1 MTQPTFDLHEGDAL
15 SYLRDRVPSD
25 SVDTIIT
32 DPPYASLEKHRK
44 TGTTTRL
51 KVSKGSS
58 NVWFPVI
65 RNAVLLEHAREW
77 LRVLKPG
84 RHLYLLC
91 DPETSYDIVPELK
104 AAGWVWGNRLIWNK
118 GWIGMGYH
126 YRRKYEDVLFFTK
139 APKGDVKKRRLRDL
153 GMADVLDKPEY
164 RALKGSGFYPTEKPV
179 PLLRDLIWQSTQP
192 GELVMDPFC
201 GSGSAGEA
209 AHSLG
214 CRFLGVDITPEA
226 IRRSRERLSQTVPSP
241 PPASDL
247 PDDSDEAPEPVQNVT
262 DLKAAL
268 QGPPADASLPVVTPE
283 PLPAAPPRS
292 PSCLVP

>member
-1 MTQPTFDLHEGDAL
+1 MALFDLHEGDAL

-25 SVDTIIT
+25 SVDTICV

-51 KVSKGSS
+51 KVSEGSS

-65 RNAVLLEHAREW
+65 ENAVLLEHAKEW

-139 APKGDVKKRRLRDL
+139 APKGDIKKRRLRDL
-153 GMADVLDKPEY
+153 GIADVLDKPEY
-164 RALKGSGFYPTEKPV
+164 RALKGAGYYPTEKNV
-179 PLLRDLIWQSTQP
+179 ALLRTLIHQSTEP
-192 GELVMDPFC
+192 GELVLDPFC
-201 GSGSAGEA
+201 GSGSTGEA
-209 AHSLG
+209 ALTAG
-214 CRFLGVDITPEA
+214 CRFLGIDITPEA
-226 IRRSRERLSQTVPSP
+226 IRRSRERLSGLSEAPIVAPAAPEP
-241 PPASDL
+241 PDEA
-247 PDDSDEAPEPVQNVT
+247 DEAPEPVQAAPAPKARVLT
-262 DLKAAL
+262 TPQGMRPLFGSPKAA
-268 QGPPADASLPVVTPE
+268 AK
-283 PLPAAPPRS
+283 
-292 PSCLVP
+292 

>member
-1 MTQPTFDLHEGDAL
+1 MTTFDLHEGDAL
-15 SYLRDRVPSD
+15 SFLRDRVPSD
-25 SVDTIIT
+25 SIDLICT

-51 KVSKGSS
+51 KVSKSSS

-65 RNAVLLEHAREW
+65 QNDVLVDHAKEW

-91 DPETSYDIVPELK
+91 DPETSYDIVPQLK

-139 APKGDVKKRRLRDL
+139 APKGTVKKRRLRDL

-164 RALKGSGFYPTEKPV
+164 RALKGEGFFPTEKPV
-179 PLLRDLIWQSTQP
+179 PLLAALIRQSTEP
-192 GELVMDPFC
+192 SELVLDPFC
-201 GSGSAGEA
+201 GSGSTGEA
-209 AHSLG
+209 ALING
-214 CRFLGVDITPEA
+214 CRFQGIDVTPEA
-226 IRRSRERLSQTVPSP
+226 IRRTTARLQGFQPGSQPL
-241 PPASDL
+241 PA
-247 PDDSDEAPEPVQNVT
+247 PEPIPEAPEEEDEAPEPIQ
-262 DLKAAL
+262 
-268 QGPPADASLPVVTPE
+268 
-283 PLPAAPPRS
+283 AAPAPRAS
-292 PSCLVP
+292 PGSRRTTE

>member
-1 MTQPTFDLHEGDAL
+1 MTLPTFDLHEGDAL
-15 SYLRDRVPSD
+15 SYLRESVPSD
-25 SVDTIIT
+25 SVDTICV

-51 KVSKGSS
+51 KVSEGSS

-65 RNAVLLEHAREW
+65 ENEVLLDHAKEW

-104 AAGWVWGNRLIWNK
+104 AAGWIWGNRLVWNK

-139 APKGDVKKRRLRDL
+139 KPKGDEKKRRLRDL

-164 RALKGSGFYPTEKPV
+164 RALKGAGYYPTQKPCA
-179 PLLRDLIWQSTQP
+179 LLQALIHQSTEP
-192 GELVMDPFC
+192 GELVLDPFC
-201 GSGSAGEA
+201 GSGSTGEA
-209 AHSLG
+209 ALANG
-214 CRFLGVDITPEA
+214 CRFLGIDITPEA
-226 IRRSRERLSQTVPSP
+226 IRRSTERLSGLSEAPKAPTPAPEP
-241 PPASDL
+241 PEEA
-247 PDDSDEAPEPVQNVT
+247 DEAPEPVQAVS
-262 DLKAAL
+262 AAKPKVRVL
-268 QGPPADASLPVVTPE
+268 
-283 PLPAAPPRS
+283 AAPQGMRPLFGS
-292 PSCLVP
+292 PKVQAT

>member
-1 MTQPTFDLHEGDAL
+1 MTSFEIHEGDAL
-15 SYLRDRVPSD
+15 AFLRTMSSD
-25 SVDTIIT
+25 SIDLILTDT
-32 DPPYASLEKHRK
+32 PYASLEKHRK

-65 RNAVLLEHAREW
+65 QNAVLLEHAREW

-164 RALKGSGFYPTEKPV
+164 RALKGGGFYPTEKPV

-209 AHSLG
+209 ARSLG
-214 CRFLGVDITPEA
+214 CRFLGIDITPEA
-226 IRRSRERLSQTVPSP
+226 VRRSRERLSQTVSSP

-247 PDDSDEAPEPVQNVT
+247 PDEDEAPEPV
-262 DLKAAL
+262 
-268 QGPPADASLPVVTPE
+268 
-283 PLPAAPPRS
+283 PLFRRKP
-292 PSCLVP
+292 